1 MFLYNEEFLKEVP
14 EEVSLPRILFDI
26 QAKILSPVQEMTED
40 SETYE
45 ENSEELSAE
54 NWQILKSKNTTLS
67 LKNIELEQQLLAQK
81 RNFEDEID
89 QIKIQTK
96 SVLSGLNHTI
106 KLMQENMDKLTEKY
120 EKVVKE
126 AENLENEKN
135 FQTKEKFEIQDKLN
149 KTFKLHEEAKLR
161 ENSILTMLEQK
172 DFEIF
177 LLNNKLNKAS
187 QVSFSNTQ
195 TLSIISDKNFVE
207 TGEKLKE
214 YENIIETLKKE
225 LYEKDVKLSTYS
237 LKIHEDIDFRLKK
250 FLFTK
255 KLDNFASI
263 SNELIYYFG
272 KKKVSV
278 SVKND
283 AIYCAG
289 GGLIKKIESFVQ
301 QNCSKD
307 LENYKKNNTLSHK
320 RFNTVAEIEKIGGSV
335 IHKTFD
341 STKRTK
347 SSKRISKV
355 EFVTP
360 TRRVAF
366 SPLGKK
372 LQNRL

>member
-1 MFLYNEEFLKEVP
+1 LYNEEFLKEVP

-106 KLMQENMDKLTEKY
+106 KLMEENMDKLTEKY

-214 YENIIETLKKE
+214 YENIIETLKK
-225 LYEKDVKLSTYS
+225 SCM
-237 LKIHEDIDFRLKK
+237 R
-250 FLFTK
+250 
-255 KLDNFASI
+255 
-263 SNELIYYFG
+263 
-272 KKKVSV
+272 
-278 SVKND
+278 
-283 AIYCAG
+283 
-289 GGLIKKIESFVQ
+289 
-301 QNCSKD
+301 
-307 LENYKKNNTLSHK
+307 
-320 RFNTVAEIEKIGGSV
+320 
-335 IHKTFD
+335 KT
-341 STKRTK
+341 
-347 SSKRISKV
+347 
-355 EFVTP
+355 
-360 TRRVAF
+360 
-366 SPLGKK
+366 
-372 LQNRL
+372 